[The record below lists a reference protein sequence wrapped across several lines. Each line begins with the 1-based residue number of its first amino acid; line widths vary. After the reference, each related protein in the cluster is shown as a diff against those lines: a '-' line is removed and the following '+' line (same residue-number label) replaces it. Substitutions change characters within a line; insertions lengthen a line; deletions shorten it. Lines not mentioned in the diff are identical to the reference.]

1 MQRPTCPLFSLAAI
15 ALAAGLCLLCSAPAG
30 AASGKQVSRSR
41 QAGIQTTANPFLQL
55 NVYGDVVTALNANEG
70 RFQLMTTGGD
80 PEVST
85 DDGLDLT
92 FPGWTSYTTLRVLT
106 DKAGAI
112 RTTVGDFRF
121 NARPVTSANGV
132 INATMPVDV
141 SAANGLGGGATQTN
155 DLELKQVLTLVRH
168 SLEVRYEV
176 KNVSSVIH
184 QVGLRIMVDTQLGRN
199 DGAPFLLPVLGRIT
213 NEREFLKPNIPT
225 EWIATDNYNSPTIL
239 SQGVLQ
245 GSEAVTP
252 DRFLFAD
259 WRIITLAAQIWD
271 YIINPTRD
279 IVTDSAIATYW
290 YPQTLAPGQT
300 RTYVTYYGLGYA
312 TAEFSQPFVLAATS
326 PFSLRYV
333 DRDDVSTP
341 ETEAELQPNPFT
353 VGGHIYNRSLR
364 QIGGATVSLQLPAGF
379 QIEGTDSPVK
389 SLGTIDPLT
398 EGSAE
403 WLVRATGQSAGR
415 VSFTVTGGGMAA
427 PSKSVTRD
435 LNVPHLPSGFSLAP
449 TTQMISFPFGFA
461 DEDPAQALGM
471 SASEF
476 RLARYNP
483 RLGEYDY
490 YPTSL
495 AATQLRP
502 GFGYWVQASSA
513 KPIKLRGADIL
524 TVDNYAVDLQQGWNQ
539 IGNPFSIGIYL
550 GSMQVLANNQVLDL
564 DTAIAQGYLRGTL
577 FRWDLNRREYVY
589 SSDPE
594 FLVQPMEGFWIKA
607 LKDVTLLMPSAQ
619 IIGAI
624 RSRATPAQSTD
635 GWRLQLS
642 ATAGELRDSQNFLGA
657 SATGSDGFRAR
668 EDIEEPPGFSPY
680 LNVRFVHEDWGSA
693 GRDLAQDIRSPV
705 NGTAAWNVEVDTDL
719 TNEEVTLTWPNVQE
733 IPRSLRLTLTDLE
746 TNHSV
751 YLRARSSY
759 RFRADSRG
767 TARRFLLT
775 ASSDPGAALRILNLR
790 QLPGRAPTR
799 GQTLSFT
806 LSSAA
811 EVRVTIRSGAG
822 RVVYQAPAGQA
833 RAAGMNLTDWSGSD
847 LAGKPVA
854 RGVYQAEVVA
864 AAPDGQSAKAVVPLV
879 VR

>member
-1 MQRPTCPLFSLAAI
+1 MQRLTCPLFSLAAI
-15 ALAAGLCLLCSAPAG
+15 PLAAGLCLCSAPAA
-30 AASGKQVSRSR
+30 AASGKLVSRSR

-55 NVYGDVVTALNANEG
+55 NVYGEVGTALNANEG

-121 NARPVTSANGV
+121 NAHPVTSANGIV
-132 INATMPVDV
+132 NATMPVDV
-141 SAANGLGGGATQTN
+141 SAANGLGGGVAQTTDLEFTQT
-155 DLELKQVLTLVRH
+155 LTLVRH
-168 SLEVRYEV
+168 SLEVRYQV
-176 KNVSSVIH
+176 KNLSSVTH
-184 QVGLRIMVDTQLGRN
+184 QVGLRVMIDTQLGVN
-199 DGAPFLLPVLGRIT
+199 DGAPFLLPVLGRVT
-213 NEREFLKPNIPT
+213 QEREFFKPNVPQ
-225 EWIATDNYNSPTIL
+225 EWIATDNYNTPTIV

-245 GSEAVTP
+245 GSEAIAP
-252 DRFLFAD
+252 DRVLFAD
-259 WRIITLAAQIWD
+259 WRIITGQLYD
-271 YIINPTRD
+271 YIVNAARD
-279 IVTDSAIATYW
+279 VVTDSAIAAYW
-290 YPQTLAPGQT
+290 NPQALTPGQT
-300 RTYVTYYGLGYA
+300 RTLVTYYGLGYA
-312 TAEFSQPFVLAATS
+312 AAEFSQPFVLAATS

-333 DRDDVSTP
+333 KRDDSTTP
-341 ETEAELQPNPFT
+341 QTEAELQPNPFT

-364 QIGGATVSLQLPAGF
+364 QIGGATILLQLPAGF
-379 QIEGTDSPVK
+379 QLEGSESSVK
-389 SLGTIDPLT
+389 SLGTIDPLK

-403 WLVRATGQSAGR
+403 WRVRATGQTAGK
-415 VSFTVTGGGMAA
+415 VSFTVTGGGVAA

-435 LNVPHLPSGFSLAP
+435 LNVPHLPFGFSLAP
-449 TTQMISFPFGFA
+449 TTQMISFPFSFT
-461 DEDPAQALGM
+461 DQDPVQALGL

-483 RLGEYDY
+483 KLQEYDY

-502 GFGYWVQASSA
+502 GLGYWVQASGT
-513 KPIKLRGADIL
+513 KPVSLRGADVL
-524 TVDNYAVDLQQGWNQ
+524 TVDNHAVDLKQGWNQ

-550 GSMQVLANNQVLDL
+550 GSMEVIAGNQVLDW

-577 FRWDLNRREYVY
+577 FRWDLNQREYVY
-589 SSDPE
+589 SYDPE

-624 RSRATPAQSTD
+624 RSRTAPAPPAD

-657 SATGSDGFRAR
+657 SVTGSDGFRAR
-668 EDIEEPPGFSPY
+668 EDVEEPPGFSPY
-680 LNVRFVHEDWGSA
+680 LNVRFVHDDWGDA
-693 GRDLAQDIRSPV
+693 GRNFAQDIRSAV
-705 NGTAAWNVEVDTDL
+705 NGTTVWNVEVDTDAL
-719 TNEEVTLTWPNVQE
+719 DQEVALTWPNIQE
-733 IPRSLRLTLTDLE
+733 IPRSFRLTLTDLE

-759 RFRADSRG
+759 RFRADSQG
-767 TARRFLLT
+767 TPRRFILT
-775 ASSDPGAALRILNLR
+775 ASSDPGASLRILNLR
-790 QLPGRAPTR
+790 QLPGRTPR
-799 GQTLSFT
+799 GQTVSFALSK
-806 LSSAA
+806 AA
-811 EVRVTIRSGAG
+811 EVRVTIRSGSG
-822 RVVYQAPAGQA
+822 RVVYQAPAGQG

-847 LAGKPVA
+847 LTGKPVA

-864 AAPDGQSAKAVVPLV
+864 TAPDGQSAKAVVPLV